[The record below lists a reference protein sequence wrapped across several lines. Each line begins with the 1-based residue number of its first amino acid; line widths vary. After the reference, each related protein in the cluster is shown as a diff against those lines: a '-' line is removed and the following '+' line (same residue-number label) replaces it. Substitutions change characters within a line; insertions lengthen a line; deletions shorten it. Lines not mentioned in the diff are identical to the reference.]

1 MEVYFDKL
9 MMNKT
14 EIQNLNSSNIEI
26 YIETANDWIQD
37 YTYFDLNLLNFTW
50 EVWKYENQTK
60 EDYNRSSNILTSD
73 DNETILWIN
82 FTFNSPSNISPT
94 KVQDKIVMNIL
105 PNDLFLSVSGEE
117 LENRILKK
125 KIMR

>member
-50 EVWKYENQTK
+50 AVWKYEN
-60 EDYNRSSNILTSD
+60 
-73 DNETILWIN
+73 
-82 FTFNSPSNISPT
+82 
-94 KVQDKIVMNIL
+94 
-105 PNDLFLSVSGEE
+105 
-117 LENRILKK
+117 
-125 KIMR
+125 

>member
-37 YTYFDLNLLNFTW
+37 YTYFDINLLNFTW
-50 EVWKYENQTK
+50 EVWKYENQTI
-60 EDYNRSSNILTSD
+60 ED
-73 DNETILWIN
+73 
-82 FTFNSPSNISPT
+82 
-94 KVQDKIVMNIL
+94 
-105 PNDLFLSVSGEE
+105 
-117 LENRILKK
+117 
-125 KIMR
+125 